1 MGLDMSIVGSR
12 ERYET
17 FIRLFIRWLETY
29 GELVK
34 VIGEMEQSSGKT
46 FEELAREFTKPEVIS
61 EIIEKIPASLAGKF
75 FALFLEIS
83 RLMSKDIRRLKPEE
97 KVELGKKLIETSK
110 ELEKLV
116 FEEIPKY
123 IPKEEKQGD

>member
-1 MGLDMSIVGSR
+1 M
-12 ERYET
+12 EA
-17 FIRLFIRWLETY
+17 Y

-34 VIGEMEQSSGKT
+34 VIGEVEQSSGKT
-46 FEELAREFTKPEVIS
+46 FEELAREFTRPEIIS
-61 EIIEKIPASLAGKF
+61 EILEKLPASLAGRF

-83 RLMSKDIRRLKPEE
+83 RLMSKDVRRLKPEE

-123 IPKEEKQGD
+123 IPKEERQGD